1 MINIPWYAPKFSK
14 EKCFSFHFY
23 FVFIALSYVQGALVM
38 NLWNTFIEHV

>member
-1 MINIPWYAPKFSK
+1 MLSNLSK
-14 EKCFSFHFY
+14 KSVLYFRFY